1 MSRLLRKFAATKLMR
16 RFLLSANTTFCVTQ
30 FSLGDF
36 MQQYIHGDIES
47 KGWDIGRSVRMG
59 TTGFVIAPMM
69 TVWYRFLDS
78 RYMGR
83 RLQIVVKKT
92 LLDAC
97 TNPVFSSTIIT
108 VCGLLEGK
116 SFNNAF
122 GEYTSKM
129 FHILKVDLSIWPPC
143 QFISFRF
150 LPPQLRVFYINV
162 VYLLYSCIISFIKH
176 NKKEDIE
183 KVL

>member
-36 MQQYIHGDIES
+36 MQQYIHGDIEIS
-47 KGWDIGRSVRMG
+47 GQDPDAHPQAG
-59 TTGFVIAPMM
+59 VII
-69 TVWYRFLDS
+69 LS
-78 RYMGR
+78 
-83 RLQIVVKKT
+83 
-92 LLDAC
+92 
-97 TNPVFSSTIIT
+97 